1 MRPITTSSS
10 SLHGHKKTVDIVGL
24 SKLLQQ
30 KSSAQQDTV
39 NNDTWIQEDL
49 EMHLQNVEPATNNNN
64 LQDGKQGAPPPIKII
79 FSDIDGSLIHYPKSS
94 NNNGI
99 NAADNNDDTD
109 NEIIYLPSSA
119 TGMRGIISSKTLA
132 LCNELRT
139 NKGVKLVLVTGART
153 STLLSRLPYLPK
165 ADVYCTESGGRIF
178 YPTNVD
184 DGCCFGEENDDGSQ
198 QQFTYTPVNYSGRNI
213 KEDDYLQ
220 SFGLR
225 EDMTWRKRME
235 LGGAGIESYSGN
247 NIMSNRC
254 HDDDGSKFSY
264 DEECSIDYESIQ
276 NFPIVQDVIPISQ
289 RTGQLWDYANYLISE
304 EKFVLDTKSY
314 STSFR
319 VNRKHQVN
327 DRFDALLSG
336 EIDPHSDMMIG
347 KSTNLGCIDFYPVVS
362 GKQNW

>member
-1 MRPITTSSS
+1 MRPITTSTSS
-10 SLHGHKKTVDIVGL
+10 SLLNGHKKTVDIVGL

-30 KSSAQQDTV
+30 KSSSQQDTV
-39 NNDTWIQEDL
+39 NDDTWIQEDL

-178 YPTNVD
+178 FPTSNVD
-184 DGCCFGEENDDGSQ
+184 DGCCFGEEND
-198 QQFTYTPVNYSGRNI
+198 
-213 KEDDYLQ
+213 
-220 SFGLR
+220 
-225 EDMTWRKRME
+225 
-235 LGGAGIESYSGN
+235 GN
-247 NIMSNRC
+247 
-254 HDDDGSKFSY
+254 
-264 DEECSIDYESIQ
+264 
-276 NFPIVQDVIPISQ
+276 
-289 RTGQLWDYANYLISE
+289 
-304 EKFVLDTKSY
+304 
-314 STSFR
+314 
-319 VNRKHQVN
+319 
-327 DRFDALLSG
+327 
-336 EIDPHSDMMIG
+336 
-347 KSTNLGCIDFYPVVS
+347 
-362 GKQNW
+362 